1 MAIGLV
7 ACAPA
12 GNGATAHNTTP
23 AAPVATQPAA
33 ETRSSVSA
41 ALTEPRSPCA
51 EQPGPAAVVL
61 PERVTLGEFW
71 QAMAA
76 QVELLDTGALQGSY
90 TAFAQRHQLDP
101 GTPGLRRDFLRLWA
115 AFEATRDGGWWRLR
129 WAVTDREPRTHE
141 IWKAWRR
148 APLERR
154 FDAPSAVAE
163 CDEITALF
171 SVAARRLG
179 VRGVGLFY
187 PTWNHVIA
195 GWMPEAI
202 SNRKHGAVV
211 LVPTTQI
218 FLSCESTFDQTSFA
232 APKHVYEYPLRDT
245 PDDTELPKAL
255 VEHLLEQLRQY
266 GEATPELLA
275 LIRTKRAELL
285 GSSLGDCSAYRA
297 ELAAGLAPRLTCADR
312 RALRHLAARE
322 LDRPAASDA
331 ELLAFLAN

>member
-1 MAIGLV
+1 V
-7 ACAPA
+7 AL
-12 GNGATAHNTTP
+12 
-23 AAPVATQPAA
+23 
-33 ETRSSVSA
+33 S
-41 ALTEPRSPCA
+41 
-51 EQPGPAAVVL
+51 
-61 PERVTLGEFW
+61 ERVTVGEFW
-71 QAMAA
+71 QAMAT

-90 TAFAQRHQLDP
+90 AAFAQRHQLDP
-101 GTPGLRRDFLRLWA
+101 ETPGLRRDFVRLWA

-141 IWKAWRR
+141 IWKQWRR
-148 APLERR
+148 APLERE

-179 VRGVGLFY
+179 VHGVGLFY

-232 APKHVYEYPLRDT
+232 APKQVYEYPLRDT
-245 PDDTELPKAL
+245 PDDTALPKAL
-255 VEHLLEQLRQY
+255 GEHLLEQLRQY

-297 ELAAGLAPRLTCADR
+297 ELAAAVAPSLTCADR

-322 LDRPAASDA
+322 LDRPAATDA
-331 ELLAFLAN
+331 EILAFLAN

>member
-1 MAIGLV
+1 MVVGLV
-7 ACAPA
+7 ACAPSST
-12 GNGATAHNTTP
+12 GATAHNTTP
-23 AAPVATQPAA
+23 ATPVPAA
-33 ETRSSVSA
+33 I
-41 ALTEPRSPCA
+41 EPGKPARVVLPEATNPCA
-51 EQPGPAAVVL
+51 ERPGPEAVTL
-61 PERVTLGEFW
+61 PERVTLGQFW

-76 QVELLDTGALQGSY
+76 QVERLDTGALQASY
-90 TAFAQRHQLDP
+90 TAFARRHQLDP
-101 GTPGLRRDFLRLWA
+101 EMPGLRRDFERLWA

-129 WAVTDREPRTHE
+129 WAVTDREPRPHE
-141 IWKAWRR
+141 IWKAWRG

-202 SNRKHGAVV
+202 SKRKHGSVV

-218 FLSCESTFDQTSFA
+218 FLSCESTFGQTSFA
-232 APKHVYEYPLRDT
+232 TPKHVYEYPLRDT
-245 PDDTELPKAL
+245 PDDTELPTAL
-255 VEHLLEQLRQY
+255 AEHLLEQLRQY

-285 GSSLGDCSAYRA
+285 GSSVGDCSAYRA
-297 ELAAGLAPRLTCADR
+297 ELAARLAPRLTCADR

-322 LDRPAASDA
+322 LDRPEASDA
-331 ELLAFLAN
+331 ELLGFLAQ